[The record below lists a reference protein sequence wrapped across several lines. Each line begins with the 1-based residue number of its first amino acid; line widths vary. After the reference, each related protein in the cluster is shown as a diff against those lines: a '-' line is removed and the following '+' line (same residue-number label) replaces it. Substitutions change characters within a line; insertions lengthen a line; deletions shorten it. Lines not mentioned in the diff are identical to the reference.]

1 MIIILSQSRAE
12 EFGKQFTF
20 LEENIEKYITFT
32 VPIEKELTRINKN
45 GKKLQKIYPK
55 YNNLLI
61 AQNLWQAHYQILSII
76 FLKEFIELNVN
87 TDMMIKYVKL
97 VEFNISI
104 VTEFLKTQTLKMIKQ
119 NTNDYVVTKII
130 NKVLMKN

>member
-1 MIIILSQSRAE
+1 MDVTMIIILSQSSAE

-45 GKKLQKIYPK
+45 GEEVTKIYPK

-76 FLKEFIELNVN
+76 FLKEFKELIVN
-87 TDMMIKYVKL
+87 SDTITNYLKL
-97 VEFNISI
+97 AELHTIYAI
-104 VTEFLKTQTLKMIKQ
+104 VFLTTQTLK
-119 NTNDYVVTKII
+119 II
-130 NKVLMKN
+130 

>member
-1 MIIILSQSRAE
+1 MD
-12 EFGKQFTF
+12 
-20 LEENIEKYITFT
+20 N
-32 VPIEKELTRINKN
+32 
-45 GKKLQKIYPK
+45 KLQKIYLT
-55 YNNLLI
+55 YYNLLI
-61 AQNLWQAHYQILSII
+61 AQDLWQAHYQILSII

>member
-1 MIIILSQSRAE
+1 
-12 EFGKQFTF
+12 
-20 LEENIEKYITFT
+20 
-32 VPIEKELTRINKN
+32 
-45 GKKLQKIYPK
+45 
-55 YNNLLI
+55 
-61 AQNLWQAHYQILSII
+61 
-76 FLKEFIELNVN
+76 
-87 TDMMIKYVKL
+87 MIKYVKL